1 VTGHFSLPTGGA
13 GQALAL
19 SILGL
24 LLASGYLGV
33 VAPVLDLY
41 AAREAT
47 LADRRMLAQ
56 RLDGVTDELASLH
69 TRLAELQAAANARDI
84 ALDAASDAIAVAKLQ
99 SRVGEL
105 AAAASIAIASSESLP
120 AENRPGYRRIGLRLT
135 VDGDY
140 DGIVKLLGAVETA
153 TPPVITTNLRIRG
166 VLRRAAETANGRV
179 EGGFEIYA
187 FRRTGTSTA
196 AAQ

>member
-1 VTGHFSLPTGGA
+1 VTGHLTLPTGRV

-19 SILGL
+19 TILGL
-24 LLASGYLGV
+24 LLAVGYLAV

-56 RLDGVTDELASLH
+56 RLGGVAEELPSLR
-69 TRLAELQAAANARDI
+69 TRLAELQVAASARDI

-120 AENRPGYRRIGLRLT
+120 AENRPGYRRIGLRVT
-135 VDGDY
+135 VNGDY

-153 TPPVITTNLRIRG
+153 APPLITANLRIRG
-166 VLRRAAETANGRV
+166 FLRPAAETANGRA

-187 FRRTGTSTA
+187 FRRTDTTTA
-196 AAQ
+196 VAQ